1 MKILAL
7 ETATEAC
14 SAALNIDG
22 EIRERFEIA
31 PRGHSASIL
40 PMLESLL
47 AEADISLRQVD
58 ALAFGRGPGA
68 FTGVR
73 IGVGVAQGVA
83 FGADLPVLP
92 VSTLAAL
99 AQATNAGQVLAA
111 LDARMDEVYW
121 GQYRRDESGLMR
133 LQGEECVAAPEATP
147 AVQGEGWLGAGSGW
161 GAYAGSLRA
170 RHAAQ
175 LDAVAADALP
185 RASAVSQLAVAAF
198 GAGEAVGA
206 EQALPVYLR
215 DKVTWK
221 KIR

>member
-31 PRGHSASIL
+31 PRGHSELIL

-83 FGADLPVLP
+83 LGADLPVVP
-92 VSTLAAL
+92 ISTLAAL
-99 AQATNAGQVLAA
+99 AQASGAGRVLAA
-111 LDARMDEVYW
+111 IDARMDEVYW
-121 GQYRRDESGLMR
+121 GCYVRDENGR
-133 LQGEECVAAPEATP
+133 VALQGEECVVAPADTP
-147 AVQGEGWLGAGSGW
+147 PVEGEGWLGAGSGW
-161 GAYAGSLRA
+161 GVHGEVLHQ
-170 RHAAQ
+170 RHAGQ
-175 LDAVAADALP
+175 VSTQDPRALP
-185 RASAVSQLAVAAF
+185 RAAAVSQLAVAAHAA
-198 GAGEAVGA
+198 GAAVSA

-215 DKVTWK
+215 DKVTWQ